1 MQASQFQLPRARMR
15 AQRDKRALDLAH
27 ARHEHQHIAGH
38 FLGQTNGAGG
48 GQLAQVLASLRW
60 RVLHRYR
67 MRAPLHMQA
76 LGTQR
81 IGQSL
86 GIQRGAHHHQLQVG
100 APRILQTPHRGHRQI
115 GLQTALVEL
124 VHHHRRNTRQ
134 HGLLQQ
140 HAKEHALGQE
150 ADAHRV
156 APRRVEARAPTHRLA
171 RSRANFLGHAPCHQ
185 SRGKPTRLQHQHLA
199 LQAGFKQQLW
209 NLRGLARTR
218 LRRQHHAIA
227 ARQRCGEF
235 GCPTTH
241 RQARSRRAAHRVT
254 MRVRTS
260 SRKRVIC
267 PCSRGLLEGS
277 TSPCHRSRNPVT
289 PRSLMVPLPAKRS
302 RRF

>member
-1 MQASQFQLPRARMR
+1 MQAPKFQLSCARVR
-15 AQRDKRALDLAH
+15 AQGKQRALDLAH
-27 ARHEHQHIAGH
+27 ARHEHQHVAGH
-38 FLGQTNGAGG
+38 FLGQTNGARG
-48 GQLAQVLASLRW
+48 GQFAQVLAALRR
-60 RVLHRYR
+60 RVLHRHR

-100 APRILQTPHRGHRQI
+100 AAGILQTPHRRHRQI

-124 VHHHRRNTRQ
+124 VHHHRRHARQ
-134 HGLLQQ
+134 RGLLQQ

-150 ADAHRV
+150 ADAHGV
-156 APRRVEARAPTHRLA
+156 APRRIEARAPAHRFA
-171 RSRANFLGHAPCHQ
+171 GSCANFLGHAPRHQ
-185 SRGKPTRLQHQHLA
+185 PRGQSTRLQHQHLP
-199 LQAGFKQQLW
+199 LQSGFKQQLW
-209 NLRGLARTR
+209 NLRGLARTSF
-218 LRRQHHAIA
+218 RRQHHAIA

-235 GCPTTH
+235 GRPTTH
-241 RQARSRRAAHRVT
+241 GQARPRRAAHRVT